1 MLWLWGVISVS
12 MGSLLLE
19 AAGARQLQGLGV
31 NSLIKW
37 GLISVKQTPQLLG
50 VNWWFYVPSNEQVV
64 WGVVV

>member
-1 MLWLWGVISVS
+1 
-12 MGSLLLE
+12 MGSLLPE